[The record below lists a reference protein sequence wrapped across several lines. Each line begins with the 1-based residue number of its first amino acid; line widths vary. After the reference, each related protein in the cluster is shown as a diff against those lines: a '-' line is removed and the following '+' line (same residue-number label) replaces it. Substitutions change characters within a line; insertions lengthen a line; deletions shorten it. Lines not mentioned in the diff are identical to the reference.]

1 MPRSLYCCHVAI
13 IDGEISEVSLS
24 NYKGQYVILFFYP
37 KVCLQDCLCR
47 AACMLQ
53 SITLSR
59 VACLLQPATLVLREQ
74 LMCNKVLCLVL
85 QDFTFVC
92 PTEIIAFSEKAQM
105 FQQLNCQLIAC
116 STDTEETHLAWIK
129 TPRKKGGLGHM
140 QIPIMAD
147 TTKVCL
153 TASVVLYT
161 PYGIPSAVPSV
172 LCVSFRLHPGFPSR
186 SLKLTYVNSSY
197 VC

>member
-1 MPRSLYCCHVAI
+1 MS
-13 IDGEISEVSLS
+13 
-24 NYKGQYVILFFYP
+24 
-37 KVCLQDCLCR
+37 
-47 AACMLQ
+47 
-53 SITLSR
+53 
-59 VACLLQPATLVLREQ
+59 
-74 LMCNKVLCLVL
+74 NKVLCLVL

-92 PTEIIAFSEKAQM
+92 PTEIIAFSDKAQM

-153 TASVVLYT
+153 TVF
-161 PYGIPSAVPSV
+161 G
-172 LCVSFRLHPGFPSR
+172 
-186 SLKLTYVNSSY
+186 SY
-197 VC
+197 IQNT